1 MDVGR
6 AAGISLA
13 PETLD
18 RSHRLGRLQPGK
30 VRPIIVK
37 FTSFNAR
44 QKMFLKRKELSAERV
59 PNHPTL
65 TRSAITKI
73 YISECLTPKNQHLMY
88 VARQLKKQKTLWA
101 AYSTNGIVK
110 IKKTEEEAAK
120 PIKCLA
126 DLVDIVGADAL
137 REFQPR
143 RATNHV
149 AGTSAAGTSAA
160 GRPAQRAAADP
171 SWRMTEA
178 IDAWV
183 TERRR
188 GSKRSGS
195 AAPPS

>member
-88 VARQLKKQKTLWA
+88 VARQLKKEKTLWA

-126 DLVDIVGADAL
+126 DLVDIAGADAARTAGSRRPL
-137 REFQPR
+137 VADDGGHRRVGDGAPPRIKAQRER
-143 RATNHV
+143 RA
-149 AGTSAAGTSAA
+149 AQLS
-160 GRPAQRAAADP
+160 GRARPTTIQRTVD
-171 SWRMTEA
+171 R
-178 IDAWV
+178 
-183 TERRR
+183 
-188 GSKRSGS
+188 
-195 AAPPS
+195 